1 MKFLL
6 TMFALTFGAMMTVG
20 CQESGD
26 SAPVACEICEGI
38 CPCADADC
46 NCETDCTCS
55 NCA

>member
-1 MKFLL
+1 
-6 TMFALTFGAMMTVG
+6 MFALTFGAMMTVG